1 MQIRFDDQ
9 VVLITG
15 ASTGIGAA
23 MAAGFGRCGATVV
36 VHYNANE
43 EAAKQVVGEIEAAG
57 GRATALGADL
67 SDRGDQQRLVDAVLA
82 AHPSIDVLV
91 NNAGGMVERRLVGG
105 MTSDLY
111 DKVMELN
118 FGSVVALSNAV
129 GSAMRERGAGSIIN
143 IGSIAAVNG
152 GSPGSS
158 LYGASK
164 GAIAS
169 YTRALA
175 RELAKDGVRV
185 NAISP
190 GVITTPFHDRYSTP
204 EALETMRSTIPMG
217 RLGTPEEC
225 VGAAL
230 FLADDNLSGYMTG
243 QVLAVN
249 GGQHFLG

>member
-1 MQIRFDDQ
+1 MQIRFDDK

-23 MAAGFGRCGATVV
+23 MAAGFGRCGGTVV
-36 VHYNANE
+36 VHYNAS
-43 EAAKQVVGEIEAAG
+43 EAAAKEVVSEIETAG
-57 GRATALGADL
+57 GRAWAVGADL
-67 SDRGDQQRLVDAVLA
+67 SDRGDQQRLVDDVLGRY
-82 AHPSIDVLV
+82 PSIDVLV
-91 NNAGGMVERRLVGG
+91 NNAGGMVERRLVGD
-105 MTSDLY
+105 MTADLY
-111 DKVMELN
+111 DTVMELN

-129 GSAMRERGAGSIIN
+129 APVMRTKGEGAIVN

-190 GVITTPFHDRYSTP
+190 GVITTPFHERYSTP
-204 EALETMRSTIPMG
+204 EALDAMRSTVPMG
-217 RLGTPEEC
+217 RLGVPEEC

-230 FLADDNLSGYMTG
+230 FLASNDLSGYVTG

>member
-1 MQIRFDDQ
+1 MQIRFDDR
-9 VVLITG
+9 VVVVTG

-23 MAAGFGRCGATVV
+23 MATGFGRCGATVV

-43 EAAKQVVGEIEAAG
+43 KAAAAVVEEIEGAG
-57 GRATALGADL
+57 GRAWSLGADL
-67 SDRGDQQRLVDAVLA
+67 SDRGEQQRLVDEVLA
-82 AHPSIDVLV
+82 RHASIDVLV
-91 NNAGGMVERRLVGG
+91 NNAGGMVERRLVGE
-105 MTSDLY
+105 MTGDLY
-111 DKVMELN
+111 DKVLELN
-118 FGSVVALSNAV
+118 FGHVVALSNAFGAV
-129 GSAMRERGAGSIIN
+129 MKGKGSGSIIN
-143 IGSIAAVNG
+143 ISSIASVNG

-158 LYGASK
+158 LYGATK

-185 NAISP
+185 NAVSP

-204 EALETMRSTIPMG
+204 EALEAMRATVPMG
-217 RLGTPEEC
+217 RLGTAEEC

-230 FLADDNLSGYMTG
+230 FLANDDLAGYVTG